1 LTISVS
7 VRLFCTLHLHPKGMC
22 YTSAVLEL
30 PYSDMDAW
38 ELQDPGHVPKC
49 HTGRFEKL
57 ATEIFKDA
65 LPPPYVNSIS
75 VPSFCPSLLKDPGH
89 VPKCHTGRFEKLATE
104 IFRDALPPPY
114 VNSIS
119 VPSFCPSLLSP
130 EAHGT
135 RYYLVGEECSIY
147 DYKVRYCKT
156 RTVHLFRSI
165 VRGPH

>member
-1 LTISVS
+1 MESILTISVS

-57 ATEIFKDA
+57 ATEIF
-65 LPPPYVNSIS
+65 
-75 VPSFCPSLLKDPGH
+75 
-89 VPKCHTGRFEKLATE
+89 
-104 IFRDALPPPY
+104 RDALPPPY

-130 EAHGT
+130 EAHATTWWGKSVVYMIT
-135 RYYLVGEECSIY
+135 RYGTAKPVLYIY
-147 DYKVRYCKT
+147 SDQ
-156 RTVHLFRSI
+156 L
-165 VRGPH
+165 